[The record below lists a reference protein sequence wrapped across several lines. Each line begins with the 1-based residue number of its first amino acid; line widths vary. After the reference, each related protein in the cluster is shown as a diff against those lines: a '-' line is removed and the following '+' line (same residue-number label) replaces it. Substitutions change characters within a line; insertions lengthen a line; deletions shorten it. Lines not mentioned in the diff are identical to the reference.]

1 MTGFI
6 GFLPIQWIF
15 DLVMDINSVGSP
27 HLQIINISSLTF
39 SQYRSMNSFFF
50 QPVIFCTPLFIPHMH
65 IGQLLLTLPPITST
79 SSPFFDF
86 QTIVARVIPKL

>member
-1 MTGFI
+1 
-6 GFLPIQWIF
+6 
-15 DLVMDINSVGSP
+15 
-27 HLQIINISSLTF
+27 
-39 SQYRSMNSFFF
+39 MNSFFF

-86 QTIVARVIPKL
+86 QTIVARVIPKLWEFVTEASIAQGDGEYNVFWREKKNSSLYF